1 MKHYKFLSF
10 FLFKGTGAF
19 LTFFLIFISTKILT
33 PYEYGIFALLLTL
46 INLCSAVLAF
56 GIPPYFFEIVSS
68 KKKLRRIN
76 DILKSICIIILF
88 IYLIFFILTALT
100 SSLISSIIFKELN
113 LSYVIFLLGILIVF
127 GILNE
132 IFSNYYIA
140 SKKYYIS
147 TIGNNYLLPLLIL
160 VYFFLSFTF
169 KFHNLKNLLIFT
181 LATLPVITF
190 FYTFYI
196 NLSFKFLFFKTS
208 MKKINEIIKP
218 CLNLSLI
225 TISGIILLS
234 SDIIILGI
242 LSNPSSVSNYYI
254 ASKIASVLSL
264 ILASSMS
271 FYYGKSLESFK
282 NNKIYNIKKIVLK
295 SNFISMLL
303 GLFLIILIF
312 VFQKFLFQ
320 FIFFDI
326 EQSILTGLI
335 FILCFGQF
343 VNIIFGFQGSLLVIL
358 QKYRKIISLIFIFTV
373 LTNISLSIIGYY
385 LLGTIGIAYATMV
398 SIILRELLISYFFLK
413 KYKFYPLAYFLEMFD
428 LNFFK
433 KNS

>member
-76 DILKSICIIILF
+76 DILKSICIIISF

-100 SSLISSIIFKELN
+100 SSLISSIIFKDLN

-140 SKKYYIS
+140 SRKYYIS

-181 LATLPVITF
+181 LASLPVITF

-413 KYKFYPLAYFLEMFD
+413 KYKFYPLAYFLKMFD

>member
-68 KKKLRRIN
+68 KKKLRKIN
-76 DILKSICIIILF
+76 DILKSICIIISF
-88 IYLIFFILTALT
+88 ISLIFFILTALT

-140 SKKYYIS
+140 SRKYYIS

-282 NNKIYNIKKIVLK
+282 NNKIYNIKRIVLR

-326 EQSILTGLI
+326 EQSILTSLI

-358 QKYRKIISLIFIFTV
+358 QKYRKIISLIFILTV

-413 KYKFYPLAYFLEMFD
+413 KYKFYPLAYFLKMFD

-433 KNS
+433 KNF

>member
-19 LTFFLIFISTKILT
+19 LTFFLIFVSTKILT

-68 KKKLRRIN
+68 KKKLRKIN
-76 DILKSICIIILF
+76 DILKSICIIISF
-88 IYLIFFILTALT
+88 ISLIFFILTALT

-140 SKKYYIS
+140 SRKYYIS

-181 LATLPVITF
+181 LVTLPVITF

-282 NNKIYNIKKIVLK
+282 NNKIYNIKRIVLR

-326 EQSILTGLI
+326 EQSILTSLI

-358 QKYRKIISLIFIFTV
+358 QKYRKIISLIFILTV

-413 KYKFYPLAYFLEMFD
+413 KYKFYPLAYFLKMFD

-433 KNS
+433 KNF

>member
-19 LTFFLIFISTKILT
+19 LTFFLIFVSTKILT

-68 KKKLRRIN
+68 KKKLRKIN
-76 DILKSICIIILF
+76 DILKSICIIISF
-88 IYLIFFILTALT
+88 ISLIFFILTALT

-140 SKKYYIS
+140 SRKYYIS

-181 LATLPVITF
+181 LVTLPVITF

-282 NNKIYNIKKIVLK
+282 NNKIYNIKRIVLR

-326 EQSILTGLI
+326 EQSILTNLI

-358 QKYRKIISLIFIFTV
+358 QKYRKIISLIFILTV

-413 KYKFYPLAYFLEMFD
+413 KYKFYPLAYFLKMFD

-433 KNS
+433 KNF

>member
-1 MKHYKFLSF
+1 LKHYKFLSF

-56 GIPPYFFEIVSS
+56 GIPSYFFEIVSS
-68 KKKLRRIN
+68 KKKFRRIN
-76 DILKSICIIILF
+76 DTLKSICIIISF
-88 IYLIFFILTALT
+88 ISLIFFILTALT

-140 SKKYYIS
+140 SRKYYIS

-271 FYYGKSLESFK
+271 FYYGKSLESLK
-282 NNKIYNIKKIVLK
+282 NNKIYNIKRIVLR

-326 EQSILTGLI
+326 EQGILTVLI

-413 KYKFYPLAYFLEMFD
+413 KYKFYPLAYFLKMFD

-433 KNS
+433 KNF

>member
-1 MKHYKFLSF
+1 LKHYKFLSF

-76 DILKSICIIILF
+76 DILKSICIIISF

-100 SSLISSIIFKELN
+100 SSLISSIIFKDLN

-140 SKKYYIS
+140 SRKYYIS

-181 LATLPVITF
+181 LASLPVITF

-413 KYKFYPLAYFLEMFD
+413 KYKFYPLAYFLKMFD